1 LRHIARVGA
10 TALAAGLAF
19 AAGGSRA
26 EGEAGVLLKGEDG
39 RVVTLSAA
47 DIAAAPRAV
56 VRLTHN
62 GNTVTYEGARLDAL
76 LTRVGAPLGKAL
88 RGPAM
93 ADVVLIKASDG
104 YRVALALAEADPG
117 VRSDP
122 IILADREDGGP
133 MGTDGPFRIVV
144 GGDLRPA
151 RSARS
156 VVEIDVI
163 RLP

>member
-76 LTRVGAPLGKAL
+76 LTRVRSGSSSAAILDR
-88 RGPAM
+88 RGPRAP
-93 ADVVLIKASDG
+93 SW
-104 YRVALALAEADPG
+104 
-117 VRSDP
+117 RS
-122 IILADREDGGP
+122 
-133 MGTDGPFRIVV
+133 T
-144 GGDLRPA
+144 
-151 RSARS
+151 
-156 VVEIDVI
+156 
-163 RLP
+163 